1 MCDSWRYEEGG
12 TIIKELE
19 ELDTVINNICTY
31 ACRYMYKLAILPT
44 HCVCVLD
51 EAYVVAAAAS
61 QEMCAVSPIA
71 PLPPVPP

>member
-1 MCDSWRYEEGG
+1 MRFLEIRGG
-12 TIIKELE
+12 EIVIKELE

-31 ACRYMYKLAILPT
+31 ARQYMYKLAVLPT
-44 HCVCVLD
+44 NCVCVLD
-51 EAYVVAAAAS
+51 EAYVVTAAAS